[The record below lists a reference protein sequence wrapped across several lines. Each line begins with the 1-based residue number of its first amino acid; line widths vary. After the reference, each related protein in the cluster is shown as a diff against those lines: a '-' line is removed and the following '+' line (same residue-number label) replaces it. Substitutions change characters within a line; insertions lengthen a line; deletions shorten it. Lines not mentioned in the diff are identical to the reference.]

1 MAPRFIPVVNTAE
14 ARRTFRDVRV
24 AHVASLLPGGEPHV
38 VPLWFVWLDD
48 AIYVSCRRASVVR
61 RNLERDPRVALEVE
75 RGSAW
80 TEQAGALIRGTAELL
95 PSDHAGAKKAL
106 SAWFDKYRSEL
117 AGRGFAAYTERV
129 GEPVVFRVRPDRL
142 STWIHAQAPPG
153 SRDPGPP

>member
-1 MAPRFIPVVNTAE
+1 MNLAE

-24 AHVASLLPGGEPHV
+24 VHVASLLPDGNPHV

-48 AIYVSCRRASVVR
+48 AVYVSCRRASTVR
-61 RNLERDPRVALEVE
+61 RNLERDPRVALEIE

-95 PSDHAGAKKAL
+95 PSEHAGAKKAM

-117 AGRGFAAYTERV
+117 AGRGFAAYTEQV
-129 GEPVVFRVRPDRL
+129 GEPVVFRVRPERF
-142 STWIHAQAPPG
+142 SSWIHAQRPPG
-153 SRDPGPP
+153 PEQP